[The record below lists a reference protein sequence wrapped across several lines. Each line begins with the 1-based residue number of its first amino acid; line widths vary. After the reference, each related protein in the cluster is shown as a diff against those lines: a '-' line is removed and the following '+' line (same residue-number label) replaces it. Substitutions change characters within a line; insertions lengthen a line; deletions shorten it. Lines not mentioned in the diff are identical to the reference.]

1 MSGRMNYIKVIFLF
15 NAWAVYESVANCP
28 LDLVIPHGYFNVS
41 TDGFVFF
48 GCDQGFIL
56 YGARAAQC
64 FDDGWSQQ
72 PPHCIT
78 KGCPNVESADAMRVE
93 AKYEGSQ
100 LSFSCATGFELEGND
115 SIYCNGSHWSAP
127 IPKCVEKRGSLSCD
141 FEEDNLCGWSH
152 DPEGDFAWTWQT
164 GRTPTQGTGPN
175 NDHTFGPGGKGHY
188 LFIETSSP
196 TLYGYKAI
204 LNSPFYMPDESGQCF
219 SFWYHSQGSGHLSR
233 LEVFVWKEGENEK
246 DLRPRFNLNYTTGD
260 DWQNK
265 TFYIEPQNKPFK
277 IIFVGT
283 RLKGHKHDI
292 AIDDVSLGPCPE
304 NMTINTMA
312 IITTTEMTTELTTKQ
327 TSTTTKETVTK
338 EMTSASSAKISTS
351 DIPNFSGRSGEK
363 VTEFSYSIAKS
374 TSAKEISSQKTTP
387 PDVNVHYI
395 KPGLNSR
402 SSSAEVKNDVKDSVG
417 DRKMDTM
424 AVYIAVGVVAMVSI
438 IVIVST
444 VYYLYQR
451 RRRNKSI
458 MEEITPMHN
467 PIYSANLDHEA
478 E

>member
-1 MSGRMNYIKVIFLF
+1 MSGRMNYLEVIFLF
-15 NAWAVYESVANCP
+15 SVWAVYESAANCP
-28 LDLVIPHGYFNVS
+28 LDIVIPHGYFNVT
-41 TDGFVFF
+41 TDGNIILF

-56 YGARAAQC
+56 YGSRSAQC
-64 FDDGWSQQ
+64 LDDEWSQQ

-78 KGCPNVESADAMRVE
+78 KGCPNVESADAMHVE

-100 LSFSCATGFELEGND
+100 LSFSCVAGFELEGND

-141 FEEDNLCGWSH
+141 FEKESLCGWSH
-152 DPEGDFAWTWQT
+152 DPEGDFDWTWQT
-164 GRTPTQGTGPN
+164 GQTPTPGTGPN

-188 LFIETSSP
+188 LFIETSPP
-196 TLYGYKAI
+196 TQYGYKAI

-219 SFWYHSQGSGHLSR
+219 SFWYHSFGSGLLSR
-233 LEVFVWKEGENEK
+233 LEVFVWKEGENKE
-246 DLRPRFNLNYTTGD
+246 DLIPQFKLEYLTGRE
-260 DWQNK
+260 WQK
-265 TFYIEPQNKPFK
+265 ETFYIEPQNKPFK

-283 RLKGHKHDI
+283 HLRGQKHDI

-312 IITTTEMTTELTTKQ
+312 TTTEMTNELTTKQ
-327 TSTTTKETVTK
+327 SSTTTRVTVTK
-338 EMTSASSAKISTS
+338 EMTSASSAQISIS
-351 DIPNFSGRSGEK
+351 HIPNFSGRSGEN
-363 VTEFSYSIAKS
+363 VTAFSYSITKS
-374 TSAKEISSQKTTP
+374 TSEKDISSQKTAP
-387 PDVNVHYI
+387 PDLNVHDI

-438 IVIVST
+438 IVI
-444 VYYLYQR
+444 
-451 RRRNKSI
+451 
-458 MEEITPMHN
+458 E
-467 PIYSANLDHEA
+467 
-478 E
+478 